1 MANLPVLMYHNVNP
15 TLSAALTISCD
26 KLDEQLAYL
35 CKKKYTFYFASELV
49 EKTDFANKSIVITF
63 DDVTQNQLLYAL
75 PILKKYNVKATFFIP
90 FGYIGKTDLWNKKN
104 GASQEKIM
112 TVEQL
117 KSIDSGLVEFGHHS
131 FNHNRYS
138 QLSKEEI
145 LYDFKNSYEAIK
157 QSQLKV
163 FPILAYPYGDFP
175 KKGIKKEDFFDL
187 LEKNGIK
194 AGFRIGNRVNKLLIK
209 SKYEIQRIDIKGED
223 SLLAFK
229 LKIRFGKLRLF

>member
-1 MANLPVLMYHNVNP
+1 VANLPVLMYHNVNP
-15 TLSAALTISCD
+15 TLSAGLTISCD
-26 KLDEQLAYL
+26 KLDEQLTYL

-145 LYDFKNSYEAIK
+145 LNDFKNSYEAIK

-194 AGFRIGNRVNKLLIK
+194 AGFRIGNRVNKLPIK

>member
-15 TLSAALTISCD
+15 TLSAGLTISCD
-26 KLDEQLAYL
+26 KLDEQLTYL

-145 LYDFKNSYEAIK
+145 LNDFKNSYEAIK

-194 AGFRIGNRVNKLLIK
+194 AGFRIGNRVNKLPIK

>member
-1 MANLPVLMYHNVNP
+1 
-15 TLSAALTISCD
+15 
-26 KLDEQLAYL
+26 
-35 CKKKYTFYFASELV
+35 
-49 EKTDFANKSIVITF
+49 
-63 DDVTQNQLLYAL
+63 LYAL

>member
-1 MANLPVLMYHNVNP
+1 MYHNVNP
-15 TLSAALTISCD
+15 TLSAGLTISCD
-26 KLDEQLAYL
+26 KLDEQLACL

-90 FGYIGKTDLWNKKN
+90 FGYIGKTDLWNQKN
-104 GASQEKIM
+104 DASQEKIM

-117 KSIDSGLVEFGHHS
+117 KSIDSGLIEFGHHS

-145 LYDFKNSYEAIK
+145 LNDFENSYEAIK

-194 AGFRIGNRVNKLLIK
+194 AAFRIGNRVNKLPIK

>member
-1 MANLPVLMYHNVNP
+1 MYHNVSP
-15 TLSAALTISCD
+15 TLSFGLTILCD
-26 KLDEQLAYL
+26 KLEEHLVYL

-49 EKTDFANKSIVITF
+49 EKTDFAKKSIAITF
-63 DDVTQNQLLYAL
+63 DDVTENQLLYAL
-75 PILKKYNVKATFFIP
+75 PMLEKYNVKATFFMP
-90 FGYIGKTDLWNKKN
+90 FGYIGKTDLWNQKN
-104 GASQEKIM
+104 GTSQEKIM

-117 KSIDSGLVEFGHHS
+117 KSIDSNLVEFGHHS

-145 LYDFKNSYEAIK
+145 LTDFENSYEAIK

-163 FPILAYPYGDFP
+163 FPSLAYPYGDFP
-175 KKGIKKEDFFDL
+175 KKGIEKKVFFNL
-187 LEKNGIK
+187 LEENGIK
-194 AGFRIGNRVNKLLIK
+194 AAFRIGNRVNKLPIK

>member
-1 MANLPVLMYHNVNP
+1 MYHNVNP
-15 TLSAALTISCD
+15 TLSAGLTISCD
-26 KLDEQLAYL
+26 KLDEQLTYL

-145 LYDFKNSYEAIK
+145 LNDFKNSYEAIK

-194 AGFRIGNRVNKLLIK
+194 AGFRIGNRVNKLPIK